1 MACAGEVSH
10 LDRWQAAL
18 KAPFAREGEA
28 GMAGTTETI
37 DEAVGS
43 AGTQGELWGERARD
57 WADVLEGWNG
67 WGLDAYR
74 QVLERVAVGR
84 GTKLL
89 DMGCG
94 AGRFSR
100 IAADRG
106 AQVAGIDATAAF
118 IEIARERVRGGDFRV
133 GDLEQLPW
141 GDDSFDVVTGFN
153 SFIFAAHIDRALRE
167 ARRVARP
174 GASVAIT
181 AFGRPDRCES
191 THIFGSVGQL
201 LPAQSEDRG
210 PALHEEG
217 TLEFLATEAGL
228 APKEAGYFEVT
239 EEYPDL
245 DTFLRGYLAAGPLVG
260 AGRELGDQAVRDALA
275 EGVRPLI
282 TVAGGV
288 RIEDEL
294 CYLIASA

>member
-1 MACAGEVSH
+1 MA
-10 LDRWQAAL
+10 
-18 KAPFAREGEA
+18 
-28 GMAGTTETI
+28 ETI

-43 AGTQGELWGERARD
+43 ATTQGDLWSERARD

-74 QVLERVAVGR
+74 NILERVTVQR

-106 AQVAGIDATAAF
+106 ARVAGIDATAAF

-141 GDDSFDVVTGFN
+141 TDDSFDVVTGFN
-153 SFIFAAHIDRALRE
+153 SFIFAANVGSALRE
-167 ARRVARP
+167 AMRVARP
-174 GASVAIT
+174 GGSVAIT

-191 THIFGSVGQL
+191 TRVFGSVGQL
-201 LPAQSEDRG
+201 LPAQSEDDG

-217 TLEFLATEAGL
+217 TLESLATQAGL
-228 APKEAGYFEVT
+228 APADAGYFEVT
-239 EEYPDL
+239 EEYPDV
-245 DTFLRGYLAAGPLVG
+245 DTFLRGYLAAGPIV
-260 AGRELGDQAVRDALA
+260 AACRSLGDDAVREALA

-282 TVAGGV
+282 TASGGV

-294 CYLIASA
+294 RYLIAIA